1 MSSSSIE
8 VGSSSSGSVSLK
20 GLTHKHRY
28 IDFTDG
34 AHSEHKSII
43 SKHSL

>member
-8 VGSSSSGSVSLK
+8 VSSSSSGSVSLK
-20 GLTHKHRY
+20 ELTHTHRN

-34 AHSEHKSII
+34 AHSKHKSII
-43 SKHSL
+43 SKHL